1 MNNVSVIG
9 RLTKDPVIKNEDDER
24 RAVCRYTLAVGRP
37 GKDGKPEADFFNIVC
52 FGRAA
57 RTAAKFFKKGIKIGV
72 TGQLHSG
79 SYQNK
84 EGRTVYYT
92 EVIATLQEFCEKKQ
106 DDELLDMF
114 NQLNEKEKAEV
125 KKYVQLL
132 LKKEQPKPAPKEEP
146 AAASDSVPDD
156 DSFMNIPDDYDDYL
170 PFN

>member
-1 MNNVSVIG
+1 MNNVSLIG

-106 DDELLDMF
+106 
-114 NQLNEKEKAEV
+114 AE
-125 KKYVQLL
+125 Q
-132 LKKEQPKPAPKEEP
+132 PAPKPQP
-146 AAASDSVPDD
+146 AAAPEPVPDED
-156 DSFMNIPDDYDDYL
+156 GLLAIPEGIDEEL

>member
-1 MNNVSVIG
+1 MNNVSLIG
-9 RLTKDPVIKNEDDER
+9 RLTKDPVIKNQDDEK

-37 GKDGKPEADFFNIVC
+37 GKDGKPTADFINIVC

-57 RTAAKFFKKGIKIGV
+57 LTAAKFFWKGIKIGV

-106 DDELLDMF
+106 
-114 NQLNEKEKAEV
+114 A
-125 KKYVQLL
+125 
-132 LKKEQPKPAPKEEP
+132 EQPKPAPKEEP
-146 AAASDSVPDD
+146 AAAPEPVPDD
-156 DSFMNIPDDYDDYL
+156 DGFMNIPDNYDDYL